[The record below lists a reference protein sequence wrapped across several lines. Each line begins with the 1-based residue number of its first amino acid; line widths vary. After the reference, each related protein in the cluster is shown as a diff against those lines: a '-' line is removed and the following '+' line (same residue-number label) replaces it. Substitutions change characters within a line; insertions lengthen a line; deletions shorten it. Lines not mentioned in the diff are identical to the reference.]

1 MASVRRMRTTTALA
15 AVLAL
20 AVPGCGGSGGG
31 QSDEDQIK
39 ATLDDYY
46 TAFANGDAESACA
59 DLVSAVQQKLA
70 KASGTEDCPGAIAKA
85 RTRPDIRRYTDRFKD
100 AKVVSVKVA
109 GDRAVA
115 KVHAIGVTQPIPL
128 RREGK
133 EWKIDANLGAG
144 GGG

>member
-1 MASVRRMRTTTALA
+1 MRSS
-15 AVLAL
+15 LAL
-20 AVPGCGGSGGG
+20 VACATLVLSGCGSSGGG

-46 TAFANGDAESACA
+46 TAFANGDKESACA
-59 DLVSAVQQKLA
+59 DLASDVAQKLA
-70 KASGTEDCPGAIAKA
+70 KASGTEDCPSAIGKA
-85 RTRPDIRRYTDRFKD
+85 RSRPEIRRYTDRFKD
-100 AKVVSVKVA
+100 AKVLSVKIA

-133 EWKIDANLGAG
+133 EWKIDANVGAG
-144 GGG
+144 RGN